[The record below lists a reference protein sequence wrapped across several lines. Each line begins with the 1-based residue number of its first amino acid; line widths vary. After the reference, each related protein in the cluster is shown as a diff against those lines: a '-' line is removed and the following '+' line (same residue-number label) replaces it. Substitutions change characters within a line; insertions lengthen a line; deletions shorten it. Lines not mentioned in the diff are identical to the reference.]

1 MNAGKPDSVQVF
13 YRQRSVVKGTGPLK
27 NGHSPSVPAI
37 GPARHFALPPGPLE
51 TGGFLRFRETGTKT
65 GDRLA
70 QNHPERRACAPLKDA
85 AAISDSEGEAHDDN
99 CFGSVFSMWW
109 RHEAGADGRRGAY
122 VYSVWFRALPGISDR
137 FARRPALSNTSS
149 LLGEGGRGSPQA
161 TGRSGNRVGGGC
173 PDGESD
179 LSLLPTG
186 VHSHGK
192 DPARASALEVQDG
205 TFPQVPIRR
214 SRIHRVGVGKHE
226 EFGDCSA

>member
-13 YRQRSVVKGTGPLK
+13 YGQRSVVKGTGPLK

-37 GPARHFALPPGPLE
+37 GPARHFALPPDPLE

-122 VYSVWFRALPGISDR
+122 VYSVWFRTLPGISDR

-161 TGRSGNRVGGGC
+161 TGRSGNRVGEVVLTVRVIC
-173 PDGESD
+173 PFCRPGFILMERIQ
-179 LSLLPTG
+179 
-186 VHSHGK
+186 H
-192 DPARASALEVQDG
+192 ARARWRCRMGHSLKFLSEGREYIGWA
-205 TFPQVPIRR
+205 
-214 SRIHRVGVGKHE
+214 
-226 EFGDCSA
+226 